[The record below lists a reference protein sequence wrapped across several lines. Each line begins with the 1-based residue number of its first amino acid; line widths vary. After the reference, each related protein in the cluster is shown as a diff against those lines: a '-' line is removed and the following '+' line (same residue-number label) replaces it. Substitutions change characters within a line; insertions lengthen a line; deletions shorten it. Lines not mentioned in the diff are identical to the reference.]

1 MEEEEEGRRAE
12 RERDVMSARTNGE
25 PGVAGEWGGD
35 KPGVA
40 GERGGRGGQDTGG
53 GGRLRP
59 DLAGKRNERASPK
72 RGSWFPDT
80 GPALFVS
87 NAHF

>member
-40 GERGGRGGQDTGG
+40 GERGGGGDRTRVAEEG
-53 GGRLRP
+53 
-59 DLAGKRNERASPK
+59 
-72 RGSWFPDT
+72 
-80 GPALFVS
+80 
-87 NAHF
+87 